1 MIRPPPTYLTYHDQM
16 TAPSTSSH
24 VDEPMPWKLDR
35 GRSFGEMG
43 YLPGLDGLR
52 AVAIIGVLLY
62 HAGIDWMPGGFLG
75 VDVFFVISGFLI
87 TSLILE
93 EYDRSGRVSFTKF
106 YLGRARRLL
115 PAVAVLLI
123 AVGLAVL
130 IVYQDALSAFRED
143 ALATVFYVNNWW
155 YIFVDQS
162 YFESVGRPPL
172 LKHLWSLSVE
182 EQFYL
187 IWPVFA
193 LLLMR
198 SGGRPLVRRLA
209 LVLAIASTVW
219 MAVLSIRNGYP
230 VDADPSRAYFGTDSH
245 SMGLLVGA
253 ALATMWRPG
262 RLSTQVPRR
271 TQLIITAIGVASL
284 AAVIG
289 FYLFVGEFTP
299 WLYRGGFLAL
309 AFFTTALIAAVTHP
323 ASFLG
328 PALGTGILRY
338 IGRRSYGIYLWHW
351 PIFMVTRPGIDV
363 EWSEPVTF
371 VVRIALTLVIAELS
385 YRLVEMPIRRGV
397 LGRAWSAVR
406 SGGALGVRAIGT
418 LIATGL
424 VTVIGAAV
432 AIALLM
438 NPGDGRDAI
447 PPDVAEAMGIA
458 DGGPLELAIDDE
470 SSDAQDAADAN
481 TTADISTESAADPD
495 ATDNDNTTTDDS
507 STDDSTDN
515 GEPVASDEEIRA
527 ANGPVSVIGDSVVLG
542 ARSAIKEAMPGAR
555 VDAKVSRMPGGFT
568 GRVKKL
574 DRRDKLANV
583 VVVHPATNGVI
594 NAKILRSILDPLTD
608 YERVVIVNASVP
620 RSWEKQN
627 NKVIAKVTPDYP
639 NVVVADWKSAS
650 DGRSDYFVSD
660 GVHLTGSG
668 AAAFA
673 EVIREASGL

>member
-1 MIRPPPTYLTYHDQM
+1 
-16 TAPSTSSH
+16 
-24 VDEPMPWKLDR
+24 MPWKLDR

-93 EYDRSGRVSFTKF
+93 EYDRSGRVNFTKF

-115 PAVAVLLI
+115 PAVAVMLI

-187 IWPVFA
+187 IWPAFA

-262 RLSTQVPRR
+262 RLSTHIPRLA
-271 TQLIITAIGVASL
+271 QLIITGIGVASL

-397 LGRAWSAVR
+397 LGRASSAVR

-418 LIATGL
+418 LIATGI
-424 VTVIGAAV
+424 VTVVGAAV
-432 AIALLM
+432 AIALIM

-481 TTADISTESAADPD
+481 ATAGISTESG
-495 ATDNDNTTTDDS
+495 TDSGVTNNE
-507 STDDSTDN
+507 STDS
-515 GEPVASDEEIRA
+515 GEPVLSDEEIRA

-542 ARSAIKEAMPGAR
+542 ARSAIKDAIPGAR

-583 VVVHPATNGVI
+583 VVVHPATNGVM
-594 NAKILRSILDPLTD
+594 NAKILRGILDPLTD

-650 DGRSDYFVSD
+650 NGRSDYFVSD

>member
-1 MIRPPPTYLTYHDQM
+1 M

-24 VDEPMPWKLDR
+24 VDEHMPWKLDR

-93 EYDRSGRVSFTKF
+93 EYDRSGRVNFTKF

-262 RLSTQVPRR
+262 RLSTQVPRGA
-271 TQLIITAIGVASL
+271 QLVITGIGVASL

-397 LGRAWSAVR
+397 LGRASSAVR

-418 LIATGL
+418 LIATGI
-424 VTVIGAAV
+424 VTVVGAAV
-432 AIALLM
+432 AIALIM

-481 TTADISTESAADPD
+481 ATAGISTES
-495 ATDNDNTTTDDS
+495 
-507 STDDSTDN
+507 STDPGVTNNESTDS
-515 GEPVASDEEIRA
+515 GEPVLSDEEIRA

-542 ARSAIKEAMPGAR
+542 ARSAIKDAIPGAR

-583 VVVHPATNGVI
+583 VVVHPATNGVM
-594 NAKILRSILDPLTD
+594 NAKILRGILDPLTD

-650 DGRSDYFVSD
+650 DGRSEYFVSD

>member
-1 MIRPPPTYLTYHDQM
+1 
-16 TAPSTSSH
+16 
-24 VDEPMPWKLDR
+24 MPWKLDR

-93 EYDRSGRVSFTKF
+93 EYDRSGRVNFTKF

-262 RLSTQVPRR
+262 RLSTQVPRGA
-271 TQLIITAIGVASL
+271 QLIITGIGVASL

-406 SGGALGVRAIGT
+406 SGGALGMRAIGT
-418 LIATGL
+418 LIATGI
-424 VTVIGAAV
+424 VTVVGAAV
-432 AIALLM
+432 AIALIM

-470 SSDAQDAADAN
+470 SSDAQDDAAAN
-481 TTADISTESAADPD
+481 ATAGISTESGTDPGITND
-495 ATDNDNTTTDDS
+495 DNTDS
-507 STDDSTDN
+507 
-515 GEPVASDEEIRA
+515 GEPVLSDEEIRA

-542 ARSAIKEAMPGAR
+542 ARSAIKDAIPGAR

-583 VVVHPATNGVI
+583 VVVHPATNGVM
-594 NAKILRSILDPLTD
+594 NAKILRGILDPLTD

-650 DGRSDYFVSD
+650 DGRSEYFVSD
-660 GVHLTGSG
+660 GVHLTDSG

>member
-1 MIRPPPTYLTYHDQM
+1 M

-24 VDEPMPWKLDR
+24 VDEHMPWKLDR

-93 EYDRSGRVSFTKF
+93 EYDRSGRVNFTKF

-187 IWPVFA
+187 IWPAFA

-262 RLSTQVPRR
+262 RLSTQVPRGA
-271 TQLIITAIGVASL
+271 QLIITGIGVASL

-328 PALGTGILRY
+328 PALGTGVLRY

-397 LGRAWSAVR
+397 LGRASSAVR

-418 LIATGL
+418 LIATGI
-424 VTVIGAAV
+424 VTVVGAAV
-432 AIALLM
+432 AIALIM

-470 SSDAQDAADAN
+470 SSDAQDAADAYA
-481 TTADISTESAADPD
+481 TAGISTESG
-495 ATDNDNTTTDDS
+495 TDSGITNNE
-507 STDDSTDN
+507 STDI
-515 GEPVASDEEIRA
+515 GEPVLSDEEIRA

-542 ARSAIKEAMPGAR
+542 ARSAIKDAIPGAR

-574 DRRDKLANV
+574 DRLDKLANV
-583 VVVHPATNGVI
+583 VVVHPATNGVM
-594 NAKILRSILDPLTD
+594 NAKILRGILDPLTD

>member
-1 MIRPPPTYLTYHDQM
+1 M

-24 VDEPMPWKLDR
+24 LDEQIPWKLDR

-93 EYDRSGRVSFTKF
+93 EYDRSGRVNFTKF

-187 IWPVFA
+187 IWPAFA

-253 ALATMWRPG
+253 GLATMWRPG
-262 RLSTQVPRR
+262 RLSTQVPRGA
-271 TQLIITAIGVASL
+271 QLIITGIGVTSL

-328 PALGTGILRY
+328 PALGTGVLRY

-406 SGGALGVRAIGT
+406 SGGALGMRAIGT
-418 LIATGL
+418 LIATGI
-424 VTVIGAAV
+424 VTVVGAAV
-432 AIALLM
+432 AIALIM

-458 DGGPLELAIDDE
+458 DGGPLELAIDEE
-470 SSDAQDAADAN
+470 SSDAQDDAAAN
-481 TTADISTESAADPD
+481 ATAGISTESGTDPGI
-495 ATDNDNTTTDDS
+495 TN
-507 STDDSTDN
+507 DDSTDS
-515 GEPVASDEEIRA
+515 GEPVLSDEEIRA

-542 ARSAIKEAMPGAR
+542 ARSAIKDAIPGAR

-594 NAKILRSILDPLTD
+594 NAKIMRGILDPLTD

-650 DGRSDYFVSD
+650 DGRSEYFVSD
-660 GVHLTGSG
+660 GVHLTDSG

>member
-1 MIRPPPTYLTYHDQM
+1 M

-24 VDEPMPWKLDR
+24 VDEQMPWKLDR

-93 EYDRSGRVSFTKF
+93 EYDRSGRVNFTKF

-262 RLSTQVPRR
+262 RLSTQVPRGA
-271 TQLIITAIGVASL
+271 QLIITGIGVASL

-328 PALGTGILRY
+328 PALGTGVLRY

-397 LGRAWSAVR
+397 LGRASSAVR

-418 LIATGL
+418 LIATGI
-424 VTVIGAAV
+424 VTVVGAAV
-432 AIALLM
+432 AIALIM

-458 DGGPLELAIDDE
+458 NGGPLEL
-470 SSDAQDAADAN
+470 
-481 TTADISTESAADPD
+481 
-495 ATDNDNTTTDDS
+495 
-507 STDDSTDN
+507 
-515 GEPVASDEEIRA
+515 
-527 ANGPVSVIGDSVVLG
+527 
-542 ARSAIKEAMPGAR
+542 
-555 VDAKVSRMPGGFT
+555 
-568 GRVKKL
+568 
-574 DRRDKLANV
+574 
-583 VVVHPATNGVI
+583 
-594 NAKILRSILDPLTD
+594 
-608 YERVVIVNASVP
+608 
-620 RSWEKQN
+620 
-627 NKVIAKVTPDYP
+627 
-639 NVVVADWKSAS
+639 
-650 DGRSDYFVSD
+650 
-660 GVHLTGSG
+660 
-668 AAAFA
+668 
-673 EVIREASGL
+673 

>member
-1 MIRPPPTYLTYHDQM
+1 
-16 TAPSTSSH
+16 
-24 VDEPMPWKLDR
+24 MPWKLDR

-93 EYDRSGRVSFTKF
+93 EYDRSGRVNFTKF

-187 IWPVFA
+187 IWPAFA

-253 ALATMWRPG
+253 GLATMWRPG
-262 RLSTQVPRR
+262 RLSTQVPRGA
-271 TQLIITAIGVASL
+271 QLIITGIGVASL

-328 PALGTGILRY
+328 PALGTGVLRY

-406 SGGALGVRAIGT
+406 SGGALGMRAIGT
-418 LIATGL
+418 LIATGI
-424 VTVIGAAV
+424 VTVVGAAV
-432 AIALLM
+432 AIALIM

-458 DGGPLELAIDDE
+458 DGGPLELAIDEE
-470 SSDAQDAADAN
+470 SSDAQDDAAAN
-481 TTADISTESAADPD
+481 ATAGISTESGTDPGI
-495 ATDNDNTTTDDS
+495 TN
-507 STDDSTDN
+507 DDSTDS
-515 GEPVASDEEIRA
+515 GEPVLSDEEIRA

-542 ARSAIKEAMPGAR
+542 ARSAIKDAIPGAR

-594 NAKILRSILDPLTD
+594 NAKIMRGILDPLTD

-650 DGRSDYFVSD
+650 DGRSEYFVSD
-660 GVHLTGSG
+660 GVHLTDSG

>member
-1 MIRPPPTYLTYHDQM
+1 M
-16 TAPSTSSH
+16 
-24 VDEPMPWKLDR
+24 
-35 GRSFGEMG
+35 
-43 YLPGLDGLR
+43 
-52 AVAIIGVLLY
+52 
-62 HAGIDWMPGGFLG
+62 
-75 VDVFFVISGFLI
+75 
-87 TSLILE
+87 
-93 EYDRSGRVSFTKF
+93 
-106 YLGRARRLL
+106 
-115 PAVAVLLI
+115 LI

-187 IWPVFA
+187 IWPAFA

-262 RLSTQVPRR
+262 RLSTHIPRLA
-271 TQLIITAIGVASL
+271 QLIITGIGVASL

-385 YRLVEMPIRRGV
+385 YRLVEMPIRRGA
-397 LGRAWSAVR
+397 LGRAWSAIR
-406 SGGALGVRAIGT
+406 SGGTLGVRAIVT
-418 LIATGL
+418 LIATGI
-424 VTVIGAAV
+424 VTVVGAAV
-432 AIALLM
+432 AIGLIM
-438 NPGDGRDAI
+438 NPGNGRDAI

-470 SSDAQDAADAN
+470 SSDAQDAADAGAN
-481 TTADISTESAADPD
+481 VGISTESGTAPSITSSQD
-495 ATDNDNTTTDDS
+495 TDS
-507 STDDSTDN
+507 
-515 GEPVASDEEIRA
+515 GEPVLSDEEIRA

-542 ARSAIKEAMPGAR
+542 ARSAIKDAIPGAR

-574 DRRDKLANV
+574 DRRVKLANV

-594 NAKILRSILDPLTD
+594 NAKILRGILDPLTD

-650 DGRSDYFVSD
+650 DGRSEYFVSD

>member
-1 MIRPPPTYLTYHDQM
+1 M
-16 TAPSTSSH
+16 TAPSTSSR
-24 VDEPMPWKLDR
+24 VDEHMPWKLDR

-93 EYDRSGRVSFTKF
+93 EYDRSGRINFSKF

-130 IVYQDALSAFRED
+130 IFYQDALSAFRED

-262 RLSTQVPRR
+262 RLSTQVPRGA
-271 TQLIITAIGVASL
+271 QLIITGIGVASL
-284 AAVIG
+284 AAVVG

-385 YRLVEMPIRRGV
+385 YRLVEMPIRRGA

-406 SGGALGVRAIGT
+406 SGGALGVRAVGT
-418 LIATGL
+418 LIAASI
-424 VTVIGAAV
+424 VTVAGAAV
-432 AIALLM
+432 AIALIM

-470 SSDAQDAADAN
+470 SSDAQGAADAN
-481 TTADISTESAADPD
+481 ATADMSTESGTGPGISNSQGAD
-495 ATDNDNTTTDDS
+495 S
-507 STDDSTDN
+507 
-515 GEPVASDEEIRA
+515 GEPVLADEEIRA

-542 ARSAIKEAMPGAR
+542 ARSAIKDAIPGAR

-594 NAKILRSILDPLTD
+594 NAKILRGILDPLTD

>member
-1 MIRPPPTYLTYHDQM
+1 M

-24 VDEPMPWKLDR
+24 LDEQIPWKLDR

-93 EYDRSGRVSFTKF
+93 EYDRSGRVNFTKF

-187 IWPVFA
+187 IWPAFA

-253 ALATMWRPG
+253 GLATMWRPG
-262 RLSTQVPRR
+262 RLSTQVPRGA
-271 TQLIITAIGVASL
+271 QLIITGIGVTSL

-328 PALGTGILRY
+328 PALGTGVLRY

-406 SGGALGVRAIGT
+406 SGGTLGMRAIGT
-418 LIATGL
+418 LIATGI
-424 VTVIGAAV
+424 VTVVGAAV
-432 AIALLM
+432 AIALIM

-458 DGGPLELAIDDE
+458 DGGPLELAIDEE
-470 SSDAQDAADAN
+470 SSDAQDDAAAN
-481 TTADISTESAADPD
+481 ATAGISTESGTDPGI
-495 ATDNDNTTTDDS
+495 TN
-507 STDDSTDN
+507 DDSTDS
-515 GEPVASDEEIRA
+515 GEPVLSDEEIRA

-542 ARSAIKEAMPGAR
+542 ARSAIKDAIPGAR

-650 DGRSDYFVSD
+650 DGRSEYFVSD
-660 GVHLTGSG
+660 GVHLTDSG

>member
-1 MIRPPPTYLTYHDQM
+1 
-16 TAPSTSSH
+16 
-24 VDEPMPWKLDR
+24 MPWKLDR

-93 EYDRSGRVSFTKF
+93 EYDRSGRVNFTKF

-187 IWPVFA
+187 IWPAFA

-262 RLSTQVPRR
+262 RLSTQVPRGA
-271 TQLIITAIGVASL
+271 QLVITGIGVTSL

-328 PALGTGILRY
+328 PALGTGVLRY

-397 LGRAWSAVR
+397 LGRASSAVR

-418 LIATGL
+418 LIATGI
-424 VTVIGAAV
+424 VTVVGAAV
-432 AIALLM
+432 AIALIM

-481 TTADISTESAADPD
+481 ATAGISTESG
-495 ATDNDNTTTDDS
+495 TDSGVTNNE
-507 STDDSTDN
+507 STDS
-515 GEPVASDEEIRA
+515 GEPVLSDEEIRA

-542 ARSAIKEAMPGAR
+542 ARSAIKDAIPGAR

-583 VVVHPATNGVI
+583 VVVHPATNGVM
-594 NAKILRSILDPLTD
+594 NAKILRGILDPLTD

>member
-1 MIRPPPTYLTYHDQM
+1 
-16 TAPSTSSH
+16 
-24 VDEPMPWKLDR
+24 MPWKLDR

-93 EYDRSGRVSFTKF
+93 EYDRSGRVNFTKF

-262 RLSTQVPRR
+262 RLSTQVPRGA
-271 TQLIITAIGVASL
+271 QLIITGIGVASL

-397 LGRAWSAVR
+397 LGRAWSAMR
-406 SGGALGVRAIGT
+406 SEGALGMRAIGT
-418 LIATGL
+418 LIATGI
-424 VTVIGAAV
+424 VTVVGAAV
-432 AIALLM
+432 AIALIM
-438 NPGDGRDAI
+438 NPGEGRDAI

-458 DGGPLELAIDDE
+458 DGGPLELAIDEE

-481 TTADISTESAADPD
+481 ATAGISTESGTDPGI
-495 ATDNDNTTTDDS
+495 TN
-507 STDDSTDN
+507 DDSTDG
-515 GEPVASDEEIRA
+515 GEPVLSDEEIRA

-542 ARSAIKEAMPGAR
+542 ARSAIKDAIPGAR

-574 DRRDKLANV
+574 DRRDKPANV

-594 NAKILRSILDPLTD
+594 NAKIMRGILDPLTD

-650 DGRSDYFVSD
+650 DGRSEYFVSD
-660 GVHLTGSG
+660 GVHLTDSG

>member
-1 MIRPPPTYLTYHDQM
+1 M

-24 VDEPMPWKLDR
+24 VDEQMPWKLDR

-93 EYDRSGRVSFTKF
+93 EYDRSGRVNFAKF

-123 AVGLAVL
+123 AVGVAVL

-187 IWPVFA
+187 IWPAFA

-262 RLSTQVPRR
+262 RLSAQVPRGA
-271 TQLIITAIGVASL
+271 QLVITGIGVTSL

-328 PALGTGILRY
+328 PALGTGVLRY

-406 SGGALGVRAIGT
+406 SGGALGMRAIGT
-418 LIATGL
+418 LIATGI
-424 VTVIGAAV
+424 VTVVGAAV
-432 AIALLM
+432 AIALIM

-458 DGGPLELAIDDE
+458 DGGPLELAIDEE
-470 SSDAQDAADAN
+470 SSDAQDDAAAN
-481 TTADISTESAADPD
+481 ATAGISTESGTDPGI
-495 ATDNDNTTTDDS
+495 TN
-507 STDDSTDN
+507 DDSTDS
-515 GEPVASDEEIRA
+515 GEPVLSDEEIRA

-542 ARSAIKEAMPGAR
+542 ARSAIKDAIPGAR

-594 NAKILRSILDPLTD
+594 NAKIMRGILDPLTD

-650 DGRSDYFVSD
+650 DGRSEYFVSD

-673 EVIREASGL
+673 EVIREATGL

>member
-1 MIRPPPTYLTYHDQM
+1 M

-24 VDEPMPWKLDR
+24 VDEQMPWKLDR

-93 EYDRSGRVSFTKF
+93 EYDRSGRVNFTKF

-262 RLSTQVPRR
+262 RLSTQVPRGA
-271 TQLIITAIGVASL
+271 QLIITGIGVASL

-328 PALGTGILRY
+328 PALGTGVLRY

-406 SGGALGVRAIGT
+406 SGGRLGVRAIAT
-418 LIATGL
+418 LIATGI
-424 VTVIGAAV
+424 VTVVGAAV
-432 AIALLM
+432 AIALIM

-458 DGGPLELAIDDE
+458 DGGPLELAIDEE
-470 SSDAQDAADAN
+470 SSDAQDDAAAN
-481 TTADISTESAADPD
+481 ATAGISTESGTDPGI
-495 ATDNDNTTTDDS
+495 TN
-507 STDDSTDN
+507 DDSTDS
-515 GEPVASDEEIRA
+515 GEPVLSDEEIRA

-542 ARSAIKEAMPGAR
+542 ARSAIKDAIPGAR

-594 NAKILRSILDPLTD
+594 NAKILRGILDPLTD

-650 DGRSDYFVSD
+650 DGRSEYFVSD

>member
-1 MIRPPPTYLTYHDQM
+1 
-16 TAPSTSSH
+16 
-24 VDEPMPWKLDR
+24 MPWKLDR
-35 GRSFGEMG
+35 GRSLGEMG

-93 EYDRSGRVSFTKF
+93 EYDRSGRVNFTKF

-115 PAVAVLLI
+115 PAVAVMLI

-187 IWPVFA
+187 IWPAFA

-262 RLSTQVPRR
+262 RLSTHIPRLA
-271 TQLIITAIGVASL
+271 QLIITGIGVASL

-385 YRLVEMPIRRGV
+385 YRLVEMPIRRGA
-397 LGRAWSAVR
+397 LGRAWSAIR

-418 LIATGL
+418 LIATGI
-424 VTVIGAAV
+424 VTIAGAAV
-432 AIALLM
+432 AIALIM

-447 PPDVAEAMGIA
+447 PPDVVEAMGIA

-470 SSDAQDAADAN
+470 SSDAQDAADAGAN
-481 TTADISTESAADPD
+481 VGISTESGTAPGITSSQD
-495 ATDNDNTTTDDS
+495 TDS
-507 STDDSTDN
+507 
-515 GEPVASDEEIRA
+515 GEPVLSDEEIRA

-542 ARSAIKEAMPGAR
+542 ARSAIKDAIPGAR

-594 NAKILRSILDPLTD
+594 NAKILRGILDPLTD

>member
-1 MIRPPPTYLTYHDQM
+1 M

-24 VDEPMPWKLDR
+24 LDEQIPWKLDR

-93 EYDRSGRVSFTKF
+93 EYDRSGRVNFTKF

-123 AVGLAVL
+123 AVGVAVL

-187 IWPVFA
+187 IWPAFA

-262 RLSTQVPRR
+262 RLSTQVPRGA
-271 TQLIITAIGVASL
+271 QLIITGIGVASL

-328 PALGTGILRY
+328 PALGTGVLRY

-406 SGGALGVRAIGT
+406 SGGALGMRAIGT
-418 LIATGL
+418 LIATGI
-424 VTVIGAAV
+424 VTVVGAAV
-432 AIALLM
+432 AIALIM

-458 DGGPLELAIDDE
+458 DGGPLELAIDEE
-470 SSDAQDAADAN
+470 SSDAQDDAAAN
-481 TTADISTESAADPD
+481 ATAGISTESGTDPGI
-495 ATDNDNTTTDDS
+495 TN
-507 STDDSTDN
+507 DDSTDS
-515 GEPVASDEEIRA
+515 GEPVLSDEEIRA

-542 ARSAIKEAMPGAR
+542 ARSAIKDAIPGAR

-594 NAKILRSILDPLTD
+594 NAKIMRGILDPLTD

-650 DGRSDYFVSD
+650 DGRSEYFVSD
-660 GVHLTGSG
+660 GVHLTDSG